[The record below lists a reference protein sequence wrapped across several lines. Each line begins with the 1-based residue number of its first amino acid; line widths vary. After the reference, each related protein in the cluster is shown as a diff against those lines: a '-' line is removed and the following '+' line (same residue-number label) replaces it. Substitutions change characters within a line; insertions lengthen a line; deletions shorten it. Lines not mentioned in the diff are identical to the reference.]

1 MAPLSRRLPDVV
13 IPPGGFHQ
21 IDQILVSN
29 GLSLANGYVR
39 IERVSGTGPYYAYA
53 VINDESNSDG
63 SEKATASYLTPQT
76 RVDTRVSNELADR

>member
-1 MAPLSRRLPDVV
+1 M

-53 VINDESNSDG
+53 VIHDESNSDG
-63 SEKATASYLTPQT
+63 SEKATASYLTLHKPEST
-76 RVDTRVSNELADR
+76 PPISNELADR